1 MASPGGHYRGQEG
14 GFPVLYL
21 DLATDVYSEAEMH
34 EVIRMRQKAAM
45 DRASELVMA
54 TRKGR
59 QEGLEEGRREGLRQ
73 AQLDCARR
81 MLALGWDLA
90 FISEMTLLSIEEVE
104 QLRAEPSPEL

>member
-59 QEGLEEGRREGLRQ
+59 QEGLEECRRE